1 MPENENKKLNP
12 QIVDVEIGIREMRSL
27 TIYPLSMRD
36 QLKLTDM
43 VTTAVTEQIAKDGG
57 SDLPLVSFIVK
68 MLQENIGK
76 LLTMVTDEKD
86 DVLNDMTNIQAVAV
100 ADVLFDV
107 NYGAVAKN
115 FKSLSEKLKGLFQQE
130 RPLPQSVN
138 GTVIDLK
145 TSTASLTDKA
155 E

>member
-1 MPENENKKLNP
+1 M
-12 QIVDVEIGIREMRSL
+12 
-27 TIYPLSMRD
+27 
-36 QLKLTDM
+36 
-43 VTTAVTEQIAKDGG
+43 
-57 SDLPLVSFIVK
+57 
-68 MLQENIGK
+68 
-76 LLTMVTDEKD
+76 
-86 DVLNDMTNIQAVAV
+86 QAVAV